1 MTSAVALGNTSKL
14 DMNLFES
21 SGGLAPID
29 WIIIVLYAAGTIL
42 LGTFYTRRQ
51 TNLQEYFTGG
61 GRMNPKLIGVSAHGH
76 LAQHHRLP
84 RHSG

>member
-1 MTSAVALGNTSKL
+1 
-14 DMNLFES
+14 MNLFES

-29 WIIIVLYAAGTIL
+29 WIIIVLYAAGTIA
-42 LGTFYTRRQ
+42 LGSYYTRRQ

-61 GRMNPKLIGVSAHGH
+61 GRMESQADRRVAHGH